1 MSFWLY
7 DPRSFK
13 NAALFPTGGMSN
25 FLNTLTLVVVA
36 VVAFMKTKFKD
47 FVDDK
52 QLFMYS
58 GISLAII
65 TAVGLLFGKEE
76 ESSEDTTQYNFDLT
90 YE

>member
-25 FLNTLTLVVVA
+25 FLNTLTLVVLA
-36 VVAFMKTKFKD
+36 IAAFVKTKFKD

-65 TAVGLLFGKEE
+65 TTIGLLFGKEDETSE
-76 ESSEDTTQYNFDLT
+76 ETTNYNFDLT